1 MTRVERGGSVLISRF
16 IMVHTLA
23 TFKPVLKQ
31 LVLSISPPSPPS
43 GSLRPAGPKLT
54 DEELETLLAHLA
66 DVEFTKDAQNS
77 AAIGAALTALRVT
90 GLDMAP
96 RTLTFMRETL
106 LKLAAPMLLP
116 PARPSAASSYGGF
129 VDMVG
134 TGGDGKDTFNV
145 STTASFVA
153 AGVDGMR
160 VCKHGGRAS
169 SSTSGSAE
177 LLIALGVPLMDV
189 APADMAPLL
198 ESLACTFLFAPKF
211 HSAMAPLAPIRASL
225 GFPTLFNILG
235 PLINPARPARGVY
248 GVHSSGLGETYANAL
263 RLAGMEH
270 VWVVCGQ
277 EGLDEISPSGPTDV
291 WEVRDNRVE
300 YKVVSPAD
308 FGLPTHPLEDVR
320 CGTAA
325 QNASVVV
332 RFFTDA
338 TPPVD
343 EKLQEPLI
351 VEPDSPATRL
361 EPIPE
366 GVNLGAI
373 YDYTLIQAASVLY
386 VAGFGNG
393 DLKQCTELARE
404 SIRSGH
410 AEQSLKA
417 LREAMLNARS

>member
-1 MTRVERGGSVLISRF
+1 MA
-16 IMVHTLA
+16 HTPS
-23 TFKPVLKQ
+23 TFKPLLAQ
-31 LVLSISPPSPPS
+31 LVLSISVPTPPS
-43 GSLRPAGPKLT
+43 GKFRDPASPLS
-54 DEELETLLAHLA
+54 DEQLEQLLAHLTDA
-66 DVEFTKDAQNS
+66 EFTGDPNNR
-77 AAIGAALTALRVT
+77 AAIGSALTALRIA
-90 GLDMAP
+90 GLDTAP
-96 RTLTFMRETL
+96 KTLAFMRQEL
-106 LKLAAPMLLP
+106 LKLATPITLP

-177 LLIALGVPLMDV
+177 LLIALGIPLLDV
-189 APADMAPLL
+189 APSSMSVLL
-198 ESLACTFLFAPKF
+198 EELNCTFLFAPKF
-211 HSAMAPLAPIRASL
+211 HSAMAPLAPIRSSL
-225 GFPTLFNILG
+225 GFPSLFNILG

-248 GVHSSGLGETYANAL
+248 GVHSSGLGETYADAL
-263 RLAGMEH
+263 RLAGMER

-277 EGLDEISPSGPTDV
+277 EGLDEISPAGPTDV
-291 WEVRDNRVE
+291 WEVEKNTVTHRVIAP
-300 YKVVSPAD
+300 SD

-332 RFFTDA
+332 RLFTDP
-338 TPPVD
+338 TPPED
-343 EKLQEPLI
+343 APLAEPLH
-351 VEPDSPATRL
+351 VAPDAPSSRL
-361 EPIPE
+361 EPIPA

-386 VAGFGNG
+386 IAGFGGG
-393 DLKQCTELARE
+393 DLAQCTQLARE
-404 SIRSGH
+404 SIRSGQ
-410 AEQSLKA
+410 ARESLHA
-417 LREAMLNARS
+417 LREAMLQARSH